1 MAHHSP
7 KRILQE
13 FFATLACHDTGS
25 TLKGMPYLMDILC
38 IKFLG
43 FMEERLD
50 KQRQCFRVISR
61 DYLCYNSLG
70 ERLDT
75 NQVNEPHVF

>member
-1 MAHHSP
+1 M
-7 KRILQE
+7 
-13 FFATLACHDTGS
+13 ACHDTGS
-25 TLKGMPYLMDILC
+25 TLKGMPCLMDILC

-43 FMEERLD
+43 FMERPD

-61 DYLCYNSLG
+61 DDLCYNSLG